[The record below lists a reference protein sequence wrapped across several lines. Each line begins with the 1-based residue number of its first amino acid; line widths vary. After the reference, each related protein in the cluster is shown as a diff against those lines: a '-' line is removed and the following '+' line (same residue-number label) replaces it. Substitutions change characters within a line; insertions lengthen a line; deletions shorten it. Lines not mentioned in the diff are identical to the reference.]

1 MGVWRD
7 MDTGTKVSAIGHG
20 ALILWVML
28 GDVFWPADTSSQP
41 EVTSVSLMS
50 GADFAALQA
59 SAPQVDPAETETAS
73 APPPPRPAAPV
84 EQPPLDAPPE
94 LPPELP
100 EAAQAQP
107 NEAPPPAAPIAEVE
121 QPIPVPPS
129 PLAPAQRPLDRVAAT
144 PVDEAPDAPDIA
156 DQATPEI
163 SDIAPPDAEV
173 LQTEAPAAAPQEAA
187 PVVVTEAE
195 PPPEDAPQLAPTASI
210 RPQSRPARPVPTETP
225 PEDAPELDP
234 AADAIAAALAEAADT
249 AATDAAATDTGE
261 SAAAANI
268 PQGPPMTGGEIEG
281 LRIAINRCWVTSTLS
296 TEAMNTTVTLRVE
309 MSQDGKPTAIEMTNF
324 EGGSSA
330 AADRAFEAGRRAV
343 IRCAGAE
350 GYDLPAD
357 KYDQWN
363 VLNLIFDP
371 NGMRLR

>member
-1 MGVWRD
+1 MD
-7 MDTGTKVSAIGHG
+7 MGTKVSAIGHG
-20 ALILWVML
+20 ALILWVIV
-28 GDVFWPADTSSQP
+28 GDVFWPFDTSSQP
-41 EVTSVSLMS
+41 EVASVSLMS
-50 GADFAALQA
+50 EAEFAALQA
-59 SAPQVDPAETETAS
+59 SAPQVDPSASAAAS

-84 EQPPLDAPPE
+84 EPPPEVPPE
-94 LPPELP
+94 LPPEVP

-107 NEAPPPAAPIAEVE
+107 NEAPPPTAPIAEVE

-129 PLAPAQRPLDRVAAT
+129 PIPPAPRPLDRVAAT

-156 DQATPEI
+156 DQATPEV
-163 SDIAPPDAEV
+163 SDTAPPDAEV

-187 PVVVTEAE
+187 PVVVTEAD
-195 PPPEDAPQLAPTASI
+195 PPPEDAPQLAPTTSI
-210 RPQSRPARPVPTETP
+210 RPQARPARPVPSETP
-225 PEDAPELDP
+225 PEDAPDP
-234 AADAIAAALAEAADT
+234 EADAIAAALAEATATEDAPQAD
-249 AATDAAATDTGE
+249 AGAD
-261 SAAAANI
+261 SAAANI

-309 MSQDGKPTAIEMTNF
+309 LSQDGKPTSIEMTNF

-343 IRCAGAE
+343 MRCAGAE